1 MNIIK
6 FVSVALW
13 SMCMFFLSCKKE
25 NPSLNETPAT
35 VEIFVCNSKGEPL
48 ENKAV
53 GLYDENRYKD
63 FQKDHT
69 VKPMAE
75 VTTNQKGIA
84 HFVLE
89 NRPWFVKGT
98 SVSLIFVVQEL
109 QDASNY
115 KWWSKG
121 GTVTLG
127 KAHSFKIEVVYQ
139 DSTGGDE
146 MTEEKPGEGAGE
158 NAESPFVIENGIL
171 TGIKDASL
179 THVVLP
185 TEVKSIASKAFWE
198 SDIESLVLNEGLE
211 SIGSQAFSRSSKLT
225 SVIYPASLKE
235 IGTHAFEDC
244 VALNE
249 IDLSKTNLREIS
261 SNAFRE
267 TGLKKVALPASLK
280 KIGSQAFLGTHL
292 EEVVFSSE
300 LQEIDDEAFRGVVEL
315 TSVTL
320 PNNIQRIGY
329 QAFSDCALLSKVA
342 YAGEMRTANCIVKIG
357 AFQNCTS
364 LTSFAFPQSLSEVQG
379 WTFVGCGKLKEI
391 TLPKSVKKVGDQAL
405 RTNFTVET
413 IIFEGEEA
421 PELTGNPFPFKE
433 NILKI
438 MVPSGKSE
446 TYKAKWASYESYHSK
461 IEEKF

>member
-13 SMCMFFLSCKKE
+13 SMCMLFLSCKKE

-48 ENKAV
+48 ENKTV
-53 GLYDENRYKD
+53 GLYDESRYTD

-69 VKPMAE
+69 IKPLAE
-75 VTTNQKGIA
+75 VITNQKGIA

-89 NRPWFVKGT
+89 SRPWFLKGT
-98 SVSLIFVVQEL
+98 SAELMFVVQEL

-115 KWWSKG
+115 KWWSRG

-139 DSTGGDE
+139 DGTGGDE
-146 MTEEKPGEGAGE
+146 TTEEKPGEDAGE
-158 NAESPFVIENGIL
+158 NVESPFVIENGIL
-171 TGIKDASL
+171 TGIKDPSL
-179 THVVLP
+179 TQVVLP
-185 TEVKSIASKAFWE
+185 AEVKSIASGAFWN
-198 SDIESLVLNEGLE
+198 SHIESLVLNEGLE
-211 SIGSQAFSRSSKLT
+211 AIELQAFSGSQKLA
-225 SVIYPASLKE
+225 SVV
-235 IGTHAFEDC
+235 F
-244 VALNE
+244 
-249 IDLSKTNLREIS
+249 
-261 SNAFRE
+261 
-267 TGLKKVALPASLK
+267 PASLK

-292 EEVVFSSE
+292 EEVVFSAE
-300 LQEIDDEAFRGVVEL
+300 LQEIDDEAFRGVAEL

-320 PNNIQRIGY
+320 SNNMQRIGY
-329 QAFSDCALLSKVA
+329 QAFSDCEQLSKVA
-342 YAGEMRTANCIVKIG
+342 YVGEMKTADCMVEIG

-379 WTFVGCGKLKEI
+379 WTFVGCRKLKEI
-391 TLPKSVKKVGDQAL
+391 ILPKSVKKVGDQAL
-405 RTNFTVET
+405 RTNSTVET
-413 IIFEGEEA
+413 ITFEGEEA

-446 TYKAKWASYESYHSK
+446 AYKAKWGSYEGYHSK
-461 IEEKF
+461 IEEKS